1 MSDTDSPEPG
11 SAPTNPFVPRYREPW
26 VNPAKKGAA
35 LAIAAAAAVV
45 LLAVGVLVGL
55 GLGGHGHHGPRHDL
69 RMVLRHPGR
78 FGPPAR
84 LDRLPPARRPRRSR
98 GVGAAAAVAAGARRR
113 CRPPHTAD
121 PRRPNA
127 ARSG

>member
-35 LAIAAAAAVV
+35 VAIAAAAAVV

-55 GLGGHGHHGPRHDL
+55 GVGGHDHHGPRHDL

-78 FGPPAR
+78 FGPPHGWTGY
-84 LDRLPPARRPRRSR
+84 RPRGGL
-98 GVGAAAAVAAGARRR
+98 GVPGESA
-113 CRPPHTAD
+113 PPLQSQPVPAPVPSASH
-121 PRRPNA
+121 
-127 ARSG
+127 S